1 MGREHR
7 TRAGCQERKPLG
19 RGGTLRKRPHAGT
32 VAAVT
37 KRRAYQ
43 VTGTDLEALRDS
55 MTYCDYCEKFILK
68 ESASHFEYVS
78 SPKSEVAIPWEGV
91 ALIWGLGNCFLP
103 MAKCSPG
110 TESWAGAS
118 QGSARF
124 FSSLKAA
131 RGVSMI
137 LPPKVPE
144 RQI

>member
-55 MTYCDYCEKFILK
+55 MTYCEKFILK
-68 ESASHFEYVS
+68 ESESRFEYVS

-103 MAKCSPG
+103 TAKCSPG
-110 TESWAGAS
+110 TESWARAS

-131 RGVSMI
+131 RGV
-137 LPPKVPE
+137 PPKVPE